1 MAGLSNF
8 AEDQILEG
16 YFGAAAIS
24 LPATLY
30 MALSSTA
37 PADDGTNVS
46 EPVGNNYARKAVSN
60 IPGNWTAPAGTGQTD
75 NVNDV
80 VFNQATGGAW
90 GIMNHLAIF
99 DVPAGGNMLSGRVGA
114 FYATDSH
121 FESGYGRSP
130 GRGMLFD
137 IRGALIARLEGCTV
151 RGPLYTPYNR
161 SSSSAAVFSNCAFL
175 EMDPRKKA
183 ELEEPRSGVR
193 LIECTFDY
201 MPEGSSAPARK
212 VTEINE
218 TW

>member
-90 GIMNHLAIF
+90 GIMTHLAIF
-99 DVPAGGNMLSGRVGA
+99 DAPAGGNMLWS
-114 FYATDSH
+114 
-121 FESGYGRSP
+121 
-130 GRGMLFD
+130 
-137 IRGALIARLEGCTV
+137 GALLAAKTINNGDQYKFPSNQLIAQL
-151 RGPLYTPYNR
+151 
-161 SSSSAAVFSNCAFL
+161 
-175 EMDPRKKA
+175 D
-183 ELEEPRSGVR
+183 
-193 LIECTFDY
+193 
-201 MPEGSSAPARK
+201 
-212 VTEINE
+212 
-218 TW
+218 